1 VSETAGPSKSSK
13 QMLGILNLLA
23 FQGKYRLYEGT
34 TNPKVVARRRAK
46 NRVARISRR
55 ANR

>member
-1 VSETAGPSKSSK
+1 
-13 QMLGILNLLA
+13 MLGILNLLA